1 MIFGLWETREEIL
14 QTAQELARLGVDG
27 VKIHMLCALQNT
39 KLAKLYE
46 NHEIDFMSEEEYV
59 NLVCDFLEILPP
71 QTTIHRLA
79 GNGLKKNLIAPK
91 WLGAKL
97 DCLNKIDREFIKR
110 NSYQGSKN
118 TLQTNINVK

>member
-1 MIFGLWETREEIL
+1 MWETREEIL
-14 QTAQELARLGVDG
+14 QTAQELSRLEVDG
-27 VKIHMLCALQNT
+27 VKIHMLCALKDT

-46 NHEIDFMSEEEYV
+46 VKDIDFMSEEEYV

-71 QTTIHRLA
+71 KTTIHRLA
-79 GNGLKKNLIAPK
+79 GNGLKKNLIAPR

-97 DCLNKIDREFIKR
+97 DCLNKIDKEFIRR

-118 TLQTNINVK
+118 TLQTNSNVK